1 MGEVP
6 SMRDTRIVQYG
17 HFYTFLT
24 DKGRVNLFM
33 DAWDYMDI
41 RKDYVVRSRIEH
53 VSGFAV
59 MDYDDPS
66 AECEVF
72 ETRGEATLDQFG
84 EDDPREVR

>member
-1 MGEVP
+1 MDQVP
-6 SMRDTRIVQYG
+6 AMRDTRLVEWG
-17 HFYTFLT
+17 NFYTFLT

-41 RKDYVVRSRIEH
+41 RKEYDVRSRIEH

-59 MDYDDPS
+59 MDYDDVS

-72 ETRGEATLDQFG
+72 KSRNEALLDQFG